1 MMNEQP
7 IVDEEPEVSERDVM
21 IGIRTQICDTEI
33 EIAAIEAYGVK
44 SQRGYL
50 AQLKGRLKS
59 LKTQFHVYKTLWK

>member
-1 MMNEQP
+1 MNEQP
-7 IVDEEPEVSERDVM
+7 IVDEETAPEVTERDVM
-21 IGIRTQICDTEI
+21 IDIRTQICDT

-50 AQLKGRLKS
+50 AQLQGRLKS